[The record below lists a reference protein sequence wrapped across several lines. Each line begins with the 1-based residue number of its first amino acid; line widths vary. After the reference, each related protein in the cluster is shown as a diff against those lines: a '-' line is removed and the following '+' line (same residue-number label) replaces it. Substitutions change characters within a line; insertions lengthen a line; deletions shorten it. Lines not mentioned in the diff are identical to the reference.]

1 MSEAAIQITEGQ
13 DLNIELEVAQIAI
26 KLGWLVNA
34 MKAND
39 DSPAAEILDGITKQL
54 DNLVG
59 PIAEMQREVRS

>member
-1 MSEAAIQITEGQ
+1 MGEAAIQTNEGQ
-13 DLNIELEVAQIAI
+13 ELNIELEMAALCI

-39 DSPAAEILDGITKQL
+39 DSPAAEILDGITKQF